1 MVSTVLLEGSPRLP
15 GVIHLPRSRAL
26 SSMPQAYSRPT
37 DAALPSCVVEALV
50 RREDRR
56 AEGMEPFGADHV
68 IDADD
73 EGEVRGFHIHALGA
87 LSSN

>member
-1 MVSTVLLEGSPRLP
+1 M
-15 GVIHLPRSRAL
+15 
-26 SSMPQAYSRPT
+26 
-37 DAALPSCVVEALV
+37 